1 MAFIE
6 IAVLLIAIAFAVLVG
21 FLVPALIEVKK
32 TVAESHQLLAR
43 MNADLPSL
51 IKEMRETTENMNTV
65 AGMVKDG
72 VAHASV
78 LLHAVGDVGETVQE
92 VHDTV
97 RGQSGRLLANLAS
110 IVAGFKAASAVVK
123 ERMRNEGGESNGG

>member
-72 VAHASV
+72 MAHASV
-78 LLHAVGDVGETVQE
+78 LLHAVGDIGETVQE

-97 RGQSGRLLANLAS
+97 RGQSGRLLVNLAS
-110 IVAGFKAASAVVK
+110 VVAGFKAASAVVK
-123 ERMRNEGGESNGG
+123 ERMHNEGGESNGG